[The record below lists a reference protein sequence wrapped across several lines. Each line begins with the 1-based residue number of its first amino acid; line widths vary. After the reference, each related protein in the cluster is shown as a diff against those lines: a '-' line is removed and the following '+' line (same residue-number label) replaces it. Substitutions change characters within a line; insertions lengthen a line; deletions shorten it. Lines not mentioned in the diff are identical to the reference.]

1 MKKDLHQKKQELM
14 LIGISIALGQLSI
27 GAYMQHNRTRKEFE
41 DMTLFYAVVDN
52 ETDWLANC
60 EKVIK
65 RAKQLEQSWSKV
77 LFN

>member
-1 MKKDLHQKKQELM
+1 
-14 LIGISIALGQLSI
+14 
-27 GAYMQHNRTRKEFE
+27 MQHNRTRKEFE